1 MAKKQYFQAPPPPSQ
16 HTYKERERERERE
29 SSAVRFSGISV
40 SIFFPCP
47 FVVFS
52 IYLLYFAD
60 FGSADYFHIC
70 I

>member
-1 MAKKQYFQAPPPPSQ
+1 MAKKQYFQAPPPPLNT
-16 HTYKERERERERE
+16 HTKRERERERE